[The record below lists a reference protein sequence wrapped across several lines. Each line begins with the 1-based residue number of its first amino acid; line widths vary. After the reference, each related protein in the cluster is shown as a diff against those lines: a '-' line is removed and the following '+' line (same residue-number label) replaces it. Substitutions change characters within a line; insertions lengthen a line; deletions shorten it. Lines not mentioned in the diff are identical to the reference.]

1 MKKSEIWIV
10 AYIYSIIC
18 FIIYFGIEEH
28 KSKKLYQDF
37 YQAKVIAVE
46 LYDENEALHQ
56 GHKSLNEAV
65 ESLNIQLNKSHKM
78 ERLVEDLATVPRDR
92 QKLVLSV
99 CYNESNL
106 LYDLGE
112 HKGKKN
118 KNVFGICGV
127 NLKIWSEII
136 PEINKDNVDSLYAGH
151 LVLSYLIDEE
161 KGNILSALK
170 SYKGTVDNYFPII
183 HTLEIKKRIEL

>member
-1 MKKSEIWIV
+1 MKTKEIWIV

-18 FIIYFGIEEH
+18 FCIFFGMKEIE
-28 KSKKLYQDF
+28 SKKFNKQL
-37 YQAKVIAVE
+37 YQAKSFAVE
-46 LYDENEALHQ
+46 FHDEKESLY
-56 GHKSLNEAV
+56 EAV

-106 LYDLGE
+106 VYDLGE

-118 KNVFGICGV
+118 KNVF
-127 NLKIWSEII
+127 N
-136 PEINKDNVDSLYAGH
+136 
-151 LVLSYLIDEE
+151 
-161 KGNILSALK
+161 
-170 SYKGTVDNYFPII
+170 
-183 HTLEIKKRIEL
+183 

>member
-37 YQAKVIAVE
+37 YKAKVIAVE
-46 LYDENEALHQ
+46 LYDENE
-56 GHKSLNEAV
+56 SLYEAV

-106 LYDLGE
+106 VYDLGE
-112 HKGKKN
+112 HKGKTN

-161 KGNILSALK
+161 KGNILNALK

-183 HTLEIKKRIEL
+183 HTLEVKRLIQL